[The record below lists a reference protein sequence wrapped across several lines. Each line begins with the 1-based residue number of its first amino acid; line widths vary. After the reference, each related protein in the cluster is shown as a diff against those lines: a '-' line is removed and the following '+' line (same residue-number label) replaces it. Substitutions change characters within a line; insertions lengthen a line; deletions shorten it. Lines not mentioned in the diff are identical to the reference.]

1 MRIGP
6 PQNILATPL
15 IKCKTTHSNKQ
26 KMVGKLA
33 LTIFKNLGDRLSFI
47 KKSGSNRVF
56 TLSETVSNSVRSV
69 TKKITLGGVKEKVS
83 RATKD
88 KKINIISYS
97 LGFMLSGSADLGKV
111 ISGGIYLNRKRQQVN
126 KISGISTIKK
136 NIIDSRIK
144 KTLSEL
150 SLATVKF
157 MFSAT
162 SSYVTRAMTVGK
174 YIVVEGRSW
183 AAEMAKSS
191 LYQTL
196 GAVASFGTAAI
207 DTVFLVRNISRD
219 STLKR
224 CHDNVRKEIVRS
236 LEAVDGFTHEKL
248 KKLKSNKVLMD
259 SLKTIA
265 AEKQGS
271 QTLYKNATDLID
283 SIDNGT
289 VNLKQLEG
297 ARNLNDARSKYL
309 KSWCRTSQH
318 LLHLTSI
325 ALCVT
330 VGILFV
336 STPPG
341 AVAGLIFGLSMG
353 ASGCKVLKFLAE
365 NTMFKKFVSKA
376 REEKLSHLDNMK
388 ETQLK
393 KVEELALNTNFQ
405 AGLSV
410 KGT

>member
-1 MRIGP
+1 
-6 PQNILATPL
+6 
-15 IKCKTTHSNKQ
+15 KQ

-33 LTIFKNLGDRLSFI
+33 LTIFKNLGARLSFI
-47 KKSGSNRVF
+47 KKSVSNRIF

-69 TKKITLGGVKEKVS
+69 TKKITLGAVKEKVS

-111 ISGGIYLNRKRQQVN
+111 ISGGIYLNRKRKQVN
-126 KISGISTIKK
+126 KSNISTIKK

-144 KTLSEL
+144 KTHSEL
-150 SLATVKF
+150 CLATVKF

-162 SSYVTRAMTVGK
+162 SSYITRAMTVGK

-224 CHDNVRKEIVRS
+224 CHDNVKNEIAIS
-236 LEAVDGFTHEKL
+236 LKSVDGFTHEKL
-248 KKLKSNKVLMD
+248 QKNNVLMD

-271 QTLYKNATDLID
+271 QTLYKNASDLID
-283 SIDNGT
+283 HIYKGT
-289 VNLKQLEG
+289 VDLQKLEG
-297 ARNLNDARSKYL
+297 AHNLNDARSKYL